1 MNIINQLKQHSL
13 AQWVIVAMYSFAI
26 MALYFEHLAGP
37 AMLIFLGSMLWL
49 GLQKGERKRLTSEQR
64 NWLWVACIYALI
76 MIASF
81 FVHLPVTDDG
91 VWRLSSYGFIL
102 LMVGMFYLQL
112 KHQMTSIM
120 LFSIILASFLYAIT
134 VFIIEWFY
142 YGNQLFTSSW
152 VRLGH
157 YAAIDTGGYA
167 NFVMATLLVAIGVI
181 AIQKNYTLK
190 LLGFVAIVLLVVFA
204 MLTKGRTNLF
214 YLPFVLVL
222 MVLFL
227 WHNGFFKLKPLL
239 TKGLVAISLIMIVTG
254 GYLGKDRVAE
264 TVTDFQKMEQQDYYT
279 SLGLRVMMYRVG
291 LDIVKENPVMGVG
304 LNQFKQEKAYVLQ
317 TQYQSVPEHVQE
329 MIIGFTQ
336 IHNQF
341 LMDAIFAGVFGI
353 VGLLAFL
360 GYPAWL
366 YIQFYRKSPEL
377 STRWIAFS
385 GLLFI
390 GYTLFTSL
398 FGSVFTYTYTT
409 ILYMLIN
416 LMLIAYLTQSSADS
430 EKGGG

>member
-1 MNIINQLKQHSL
+1 
-13 AQWVIVAMYSFAI
+13 
-26 MALYFEHLAGP
+26 
-37 AMLIFLGSMLWL
+37 
-49 GLQKGERKRLTSEQR
+49 
-64 NWLWVACIYALI
+64 
-76 MIASF
+76 
-81 FVHLPVTDDG
+81 
-91 VWRLSSYGFIL
+91 
-102 LMVGMFYLQL
+102 
-112 KHQMTSIM
+112 
-120 LFSIILASFLYAIT
+120 
-134 VFIIEWFY
+134 
-142 YGNQLFTSSW
+142 
-152 VRLGH
+152 
-157 YAAIDTGGYA
+157 
-167 NFVMATLLVAIGVI
+167 
-181 AIQKNYTLK
+181 
-190 LLGFVAIVLLVVFA
+190 
-204 MLTKGRTNLF
+204 
-214 YLPFVLVL
+214 